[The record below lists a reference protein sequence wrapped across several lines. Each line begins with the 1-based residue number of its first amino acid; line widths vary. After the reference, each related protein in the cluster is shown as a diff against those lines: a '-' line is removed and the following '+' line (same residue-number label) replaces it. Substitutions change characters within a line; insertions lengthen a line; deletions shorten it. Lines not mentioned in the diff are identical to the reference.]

1 MKTGQESPSYV
12 VQVMIYLYAIP
23 KALAQYRNINLRR
36 QVTYSNPCE
45 CTVRTTYVIRG
56 NEYRVML
63 HRNHTLTI
71 DFLSRPLPATVNPAN
86 AGIQYSKSPVSSPMS
101 SFCGVWTQATA
112 GVTGL

>member
-86 AGIQYSKSPVSSPMS
+86 AGFSTRNRQFRHRCLHFAAS
-101 SFCGVWTQATA
+101 
-112 GVTGL
+112 GLRRQPE